1 MMTETDVELLK
12 DLRINYMEQYKE
24 ASPFECMHIYEQGRQ
39 LAANLIDRQTA
50 SLAAR
55 DAEIAWL
62 RKALNDIQ
70 MHAVDVGP
78 NVIIP
83 AKQAIA
89 RATLEADRD

>member
-1 MMTETDVELLK
+1 MHALLELARLVRLAQAELSVRYYAADIK
-12 DLRINYMEQYKE
+12 RSQRG
-24 ASPFECMHIYEQGRQ
+24 FEK
-39 LAANLIDRQTA
+39 A
-50 SLAAR
+50 LAAR